1 MKLTYVLQDND
12 GTPLVTIEATK
23 LAPNETVP
31 WALLTM
37 LLREGNR
44 ILEKKIEGGL
54 CNASRVVG
62 MVDLD
67 ACVVGGA
74 RATHK
79 PCPRRRAP
87 PCSTRSS

>member
-1 MKLTYVLQDND
+1 MTV
-12 GTPLVTIEATK
+12 EATK

-31 WALLTM
+31 RALLTM

-54 CNASRVVG
+54 CNASLVVG

-67 ACVVGGA
+67 ACAVGGA
-74 RATHK
+74 RPSAHTT
-79 PCPRRRAP
+79 PAP
-87 PCSTRSS
+87 PCTTPQHAL